1 MQLASMRDEVL
12 RDGRVGLRHRV
23 PWRRGHRN
31 HSVKLNSMP
40 RSLAEY
46 QRKRDF
52 SKTPEP
58 KGTPEPG
65 GKNRFVVQKHWATRL
80 HYDFRLEMDGV
91 LVSWAIPK
99 GPTLNPAEKRLAAH
113 VEDHPVS
120 YYDFEG
126 TIPKGEYGGGT
137 VMIWDWGTFELEEST
152 PAESLKRGEVKF
164 RLNGVR
170 LRGRYALVR
179 TRSDKDWLLIKKK
192 DECADPSFNI
202 ETFTTSVKTGRTK
215 EEIEQGKDAVWS
227 SRREEGQGGL
237 INLANAEKGP
247 MPRSLDPMKAQLVN
261 EAFDNDRW
269 LFEVK
274 WDGIRLVSFIEDGKV
289 SLQTRAGRTVD
300 AEYPQLQDIGRL
312 VNARQAV
319 LDGEVVV
326 LDDEGRP
333 SFQLLQNRGKEPR
346 PMQYVVFDIVYFDGQ
361 RLFKVPL
368 EDRKRLL
375 RDVVRDSTVLKY
387 SDDVLGQGKAFF
399 RAAQQK
405 HLEGIVAKLRDS
417 PYQPGVRS
425 SAWLKIKALLQQ
437 EVVVG
442 GFTEPRASR
451 KYFGALLV
459 GVYDD
464 DGKLVYTGHVGGGFD
479 EKTLAEVYKLMKPL
493 IVKQSAFNGP
503 PPHAN
508 ERPTWVRPELVV
520 EVKFAEWTRDGVMR
534 QPVFLGLRDDVDPR
548 DVRREQ
554 ARDAD
559 RESARAETAA
569 KSATTKPAARSAKS
583 RSTAAV
589 KIATRTSTAKRTTTS
604 STARKPAV
612 PRTHVP
618 DTPLSRAA
626 AKIATQLGTELRGA
640 TAAELAAL
648 DAIKKEGDW
657 EIGGRLVHLTNLDKL
672 LFPEDRYSKR
682 DLIRYYVQVAPV
694 MIPHYSQRPLSMN
707 PHPDGIHGKSY
718 WVKDKPDYAPEWI
731 PTFRYEDQKSLKDW
745 ILIEEVATLAWL
757 ANHAVIDMHPW
768 YSRVDKPEYPDWSVV
783 DLDPAEGATFKD
795 VIAVAKVVKSAL
807 DHLKLKSVL
816 KTTGQSGLHVYIPI
830 ERRYTLDESRD
841 FVAKLAHTIAELM
854 PDKVTEVW
862 EVKRRTGKIRID
874 YTQNVIN
881 KTLAG
886 PYSVRPAMHAPVST
900 PITWKELDD
909 PQLRPDRWTIKT
921 LGDRLLEVGD
931 LFHEALIVRQRL
943 PAI

>member
-1 MQLASMRDEVL
+1 
-12 RDGRVGLRHRV
+12 
-23 PWRRGHRN
+23 
-31 HSVKLNSMP
+31 MP

-58 KGTPEPG
+58 EGAPDPRG
-65 GKNRFVVQKHWATRL
+65 GNRFVVQKHWATRL
-80 HYDFRLEMDGV
+80 HYDFRLEMEGV

-99 GPTLNPAEKRLAAH
+99 GPTLNPAERRLAAH

-137 VMIWDWGTFELEEST
+137 VMVWDWGTFELEEST
-152 PAESLKRGEVKF
+152 PAESLRRGEVKF

-170 LRGRYALVR
+170 LRGRFALIR

-192 DECADPSFNI
+192 DEAADPNFDI
-202 ETFTTSVKTGRTK
+202 EQFDTSVKTGRTK

-227 SRREEGQGGL
+227 SRRDEGEGGL

-247 MPRSLDPMKAQLVN
+247 MPRSLDPMKAQLVD
-261 EAFDNDRW
+261 EAFDDDRW

-274 WDGIRLVSFIEDGKV
+274 WDGIRLVSFIDEGKV
-289 SLQTRAGRTVD
+289 SLQTRAGRIVD
-300 AEYPQLQDIGRL
+300 GEYPQLQAISRL
-312 VNARQAV
+312 VNARQAA

-326 LDDEGRP
+326 LDDQGRP
-333 SFQLLQNRGKEPR
+333 SFQLLQNRGKDPH
-346 PMQYVVFDIVYFDGQ
+346 PIQYVVFDIVYFDGQ

-375 RDVVRDSTVLKY
+375 RDVVRDSGVLKY
-387 SDDVLGQGKAFF
+387 SDHVLGQGKAFF
-399 RAAQQK
+399 KAAQQK
-405 HLEGIVAKLRDS
+405 RLEGIVAKLRDS

-437 EVVVG
+437 EVVIG
-442 GFTEPRASR
+442 GFTAPRASR
-451 KYFGALLV
+451 KFFGALLV

-464 DGKLVYTGHVGGGFD
+464 DGRLIYTGHTGGGFD
-479 EKTLAEVYKLMKPL
+479 EKTLAEIYKLMKPL
-493 IVKQSAFNGP
+493 IIKQPPFSGP

-508 ERPTWVRPELVV
+508 EKPTWVRPELVA

-534 QPVFLGLRDDVDPR
+534 QPVFLGLRDDVHPR
-548 DVRREQ
+548 DVRREL
-554 ARDAD
+554 ARDAA
-559 RESARAETAA
+559 RETARAETAA
-569 KSATTKPAARSAKS
+569 KPAGQKPAAKPAGA
-583 RSTAAV
+583 RSTATATV
-589 KIATRTSTAKRTTTS
+589 KVAKRTSSAKRTTATVRS
-604 STARKPAV
+604 PARTRVVEA
-612 PRTHVP
+612 TDVP
-618 DTPLSRAA
+618 DTPLSKAA
-626 AKIATQLGTELRGA
+626 ARIAKQLGTDIRGA
-640 TAAELAAL
+640 TAAELKAL
-648 DAIKKEGDW
+648 DAISKEGNW
-657 EIGGRLVHLTNLDKL
+657 EIGGRTVHLTNLDKL

-694 MIPHYSQRPLSMN
+694 MIPHYSRRPLSMN

-718 WVKDKPDYAPEWI
+718 WVKDKPDYAPDWI
-731 PTFRYEDQKSLKDW
+731 PTFRYQDQKSLKDW

-807 DHLKLKSVL
+807 DHLQLKALL
-816 KTTGQSGLHVYIPI
+816 KTTGQTGLHVYIPI
-830 ERRYTLDESRD
+830 ERRYTLDESRA
-841 FVAKLAHTIAELM
+841 FVAKLAHMIAELM

-886 PYSVRPAMHAPVST
+886 PYSVRPAIRAPVST
-900 PITWKELDD
+900 PIAWKELDD
-909 PQLRPDRWTIKT
+909 PRLRPDTWTIKT
-921 LGDRLLEVGD
+921 LGDRLLLMGD
-931 LFHEALIVRQRL
+931 LFHDALTLKQRL

>member
-1 MQLASMRDEVL
+1 
-12 RDGRVGLRHRV
+12 
-23 PWRRGHRN
+23 
-31 HSVKLNSMP
+31 MP

-58 KGTPEPG
+58 KGSPEPRG
-65 GKNRFVVQKHWATRL
+65 QNRFVVQKHWATRL

-164 RLNGVR
+164 RLKGVR
-170 LRGRYALVR
+170 LCWRYALVR
-179 TRSDKDWLLIKKK
+179 TRSEKDWLLIKKK
-192 DECADPSFNI
+192 DECADPNFDI
-202 ETFTTSVKTGRTK
+202 EKFDTSVKTGRTK
-215 EEIEQGKDAVWS
+215 EGIEQGKDAVWS

-247 MPRSLDPMKAQLVN
+247 MPKSLEPMKAQLV
-261 EAFDNDRW
+261 EKPFDDDRW

-274 WDGIRLVSFIEDGKV
+274 WDGIRLISFIDEGKV
-289 SLQTRAGRTVD
+289 RLQTRAGRTVD
-300 AEYPQLQDIGRL
+300 DEYPQLQAISRL
-312 VNARQAV
+312 VNARQAI
-319 LDGEVVV
+319 LDGEIVA
-326 LDDEGRP
+326 LDEEGRP
-333 SFQLLQNRGKEPR
+333 SFQLLQNRGKEEH

-375 RDVVRDSTVLKY
+375 RDIVRDSGVLKY
-387 SDDVLGQGKAFF
+387 SDHVLGQGTAFF
-399 RAAQQK
+399 KAAQEK
-405 HLEGIVAKLRDS
+405 RLEGIVAKLRDS
-417 PYQPGVRS
+417 SYQPGVRS
-425 SAWLKIKALLQQ
+425 SAWLKIKAVLQQ
-437 EVVVG
+437 EVVIG

-459 GVYDD
+459 GVYEA
-464 DGKLVYTGHVGGGFD
+464 GKLVYTGHVGGGFD
-479 EKTLAEVYKLMKPL
+479 EKTLADIYKLMKPL
-493 IVKQSAFNGP
+493 IVKLSPFSGTP
-503 PPHAN
+503 PRGN
-508 ERPTWVRPELVV
+508 EKPTWVKPVLVA

-548 DVRREQ
+548 EVRRELPTEKPT
-554 ARDAD
+554 APATRP
-559 RESARAETAA
+559 RA
-569 KSATTKPAARSAKS
+569 S
-583 RSTAAV
+583 RSTATRKTPPTVALKAV
-589 KIATRTSTAKRTTTS
+589 RAPVRRSSSAVTTTTKAKRES
-604 STARKPAV
+604 IPADI
-612 PRTHVP
+612 P
-618 DTPLSRAA
+618 DMPLSRAA
-626 AKIATQLGTELRGA
+626 ARIAKQLKTDIRGA
-640 TAAELAAL
+640 SAAELEAL
-648 DAIKKEGDW
+648 DSIAKEGNW
-657 EIGGRLVHLTNLDKL
+657 EIGGRTVHLTNLDKL

-694 MIPHYSQRPLSMN
+694 MIPHYKDRPLSMN

-718 WVKDKPDYAPEWI
+718 WVKDKPGYAPEWI
-731 PTFRYEDQKSLKDW
+731 PTFRYQDQKSLKDW

-768 YSRVDKPEYPDWSVV
+768 YSRVDRPEYPDWSVV

-795 VIAVAKVVKSAL
+795 VIAVAKVVKTAL
-807 DHLKLKSVL
+807 DHLKLTALL
-816 KTTGQSGLHVYIPI
+816 KTTGQSGLHIYIPI
-830 ERRYTLDESRD
+830 ERRYTLDESRG
-841 FVAKLAHTIAELM
+841 FVAKLSHMIAELM

-874 YTQNVIN
+874 YTQNVMN

-886 PYSVRPAMHAPVST
+886 PYSVRPALRAPVST
-900 PITWKELDD
+900 PIAWKELDD
-909 PQLRPDRWTIKT
+909 PRLRPDKWTIQT

-931 LFHEALIVRQRL
+931 LFHDALTLRQRL
-943 PAI
+943 PAL

>member
-1 MQLASMRDEVL
+1 
-12 RDGRVGLRHRV
+12 
-23 PWRRGHRN
+23 
-31 HSVKLNSMP
+31 MP

-58 KGTPEPG
+58 KGTPEPRG
-65 GKNRFVVQKHWATRL
+65 QNRFVVQKHWATRL

-152 PAESLKRGEVKF
+152 PAESLRRGEVKF
-164 RLNGVR
+164 RLKGVR
-170 LRGRYALVR
+170 LCGRYALVR
-179 TRSDKDWLLIKKK
+179 TRSEKDWLLIKKK
-192 DECADPSFNI
+192 DECADPNFDI
-202 ETFTTSVKTGRTK
+202 EKFTTSVKTGRTK

-227 SRREEGQGGL
+227 SRREEGEGGL

-247 MPRSLDPMKAQLVN
+247 MPKTLEPMKAQLIDKP
-261 EAFDNDRW
+261 FDDDRW

-274 WDGIRLVSFIEDGKV
+274 WDGIRLISFIDDGKV
-289 SLQTRAGRTVD
+289 RLQTRAGRTVD
-300 AEYPQLQDIGRL
+300 DEFPRLEAISHL

-326 LDDEGRP
+326 LDEEGRP
-333 SFQLLQNRGKEPR
+333 SFQLLQNRGKEEH

-375 RDVVRDSTVLKY
+375 RDVVRDSAVLKY
-387 SDDVLGQGKAFF
+387 SDHVLGQGNAFF
-399 RAAQQK
+399 KAAQQK
-405 HLEGIVAKLRDS
+405 RLEGIVAKFRDS
-417 PYQPGVRS
+417 TYQPGVRS
-425 SAWLKIKALLQQ
+425 SAWLKIKAVLQQ
-437 EVVVG
+437 EVVIG
-442 GFTEPRASR
+442 GFTAPRASR

-464 DGKLVYTGHVGGGFD
+464 DGKFIYTGHVGGGFD
-479 EKTLAEVYKLMKPL
+479 EKTLADLYQLMKPL
-493 IVKQSAFNGP
+493 IVKASPFSGTP
-503 PPHAN
+503 PRAN
-508 ERPTWVRPELVV
+508 EKPTWVKPVLVAAV
-520 EVKFAEWTRDGVMR
+520 RFAEWTRDGVMR
-534 QPVFLGLRDDVDPR
+534 QPVFQGLRDDVDPR
-548 DVRREQ
+548 EVRREQ
-554 ARDAD
+554 PRDAA
-559 RESARAETAA
+559 RETKRAEQTTAE
-569 KSATTKPAARSAKS
+569 PAASRTRGTVKTRATRSSVARKTSRTSAVATRSAAAPRRSVS
-583 RSTAAV
+583 RASD
-589 KIATRTSTAKRTTTS
+589 I
-604 STARKPAV
+604 
-612 PRTHVP
+612 P

-626 AKIATQLGTELRGA
+626 AKIAQELGTNVRGA
-640 TAAELAAL
+640 TAAELEAL
-648 DAIKKEGDW
+648 EAIKKEGDW
-657 EIGGRLVHLTNLDKL
+657 QIGGRTVHLTNLDKL

-682 DLIRYYVQVAPV
+682 DLIRYYVQVASV
-694 MIPHYSQRPLSMN
+694 MIPYYSQRPLSMN

-718 WVKDKPDYAPEWI
+718 WVKDKPDYAPDWI
-731 PTFRYEDQKSLKDW
+731 PTFRYQDQKSLKDW

-795 VIAVAKVVKSAL
+795 VIAVAKVLKSAL
-807 DHLKLKSVL
+807 DHLELKAVL
-816 KTTGQSGLHVYIPI
+816 KTTGQSGLHIYIPI
-830 ERRYTLDESRD
+830 ERRYTLDESRS
-841 FVAKLAHTIAELM
+841 FVAKLAHMIAELM

-886 PYSVRPAMHAPVST
+886 PYSVRPALRAPVST
-900 PITWKELDD
+900 PIAWKELDD
-909 PQLRPDRWTIKT
+909 PRLRPDKWTIKT
-921 LGDRLLEVGD
+921 VGDRLLEVGD
-931 LFHEALIVRQRL
+931 LFHDALTLRQRL
-943 PAI
+943 PAL

>member
-1 MQLASMRDEVL
+1 
-12 RDGRVGLRHRV
+12 
-23 PWRRGHRN
+23 
-31 HSVKLNSMP
+31 MP

-58 KGTPEPG
+58 KGSPEPQG
-65 GKNRFVVQKHWATRL
+65 QNRFVVQKHWATRL

-164 RLNGVR
+164 RLKGIR
-170 LRGRYALVR
+170 LCGRYALVR
-179 TRSDKDWLLIKKK
+179 TRSEKDWLLIKKK
-192 DECADPSFNI
+192 DECADPNFDI
-202 ETFTTSVKTGRTK
+202 EKLDTSVKTGRTK
-215 EEIEQGKDAVWS
+215 GEIEQGKDAVWS

-247 MPRSLDPMKAQLVN
+247 MPKSLDPMKAQLV
-261 EAFDNDRW
+261 EKPFDDDRW

-274 WDGIRLVSFIEDGKV
+274 WDGIRLISFIDDGKV
-289 SLQTRAGRTVD
+289 SLQTRAGRIVD
-300 AEYPQLQDIGRL
+300 AEYPQLQAISRL

-326 LDDEGRP
+326 LDEEGRP
-333 SFQLLQNRGKEPR
+333 SFQLLQNRGKEEH
-346 PMQYVVFDIVYFDGQ
+346 PMLYVVFDIVYFDGQ

-375 RDVVRDSTVLKY
+375 RDIVRDSGVLKY
-387 SDDVLGQGKAFF
+387 SDHLLGQGMAFF
-399 RAAQQK
+399 KAAQQK
-405 HLEGIVAKLRDS
+405 RLEGIVAKLRDS
-417 PYQPGVRS
+417 TYQPGVRS
-425 SAWLKIKALLQQ
+425 SAWLKIKAHLQQ
-437 EVVVG
+437 EVVIG

-459 GVYDD
+459 GVYE

-479 EKTLAEVYKLMKPL
+479 EKTLAELYKLMKPL
-493 IVKQSAFNGP
+493 IVKQSPFSGTP
-503 PPHAN
+503 PRGN
-508 ERPTWVRPELVV
+508 EKPTWVKPVLVA

-534 QPVFLGLRDDVDPR
+534 QPVFLGVRDDVDPR
-548 DVRREQ
+548 EVRRGLPT
-554 ARDAD
+554 ARPK
-559 RESARAETAA
+559 ARTP
-569 KSATTKPAARSAKS
+569 T
-583 RSTAAV
+583 
-589 KIATRTSTAKRTTTS
+589 
-604 STARKPAV
+604 TARKPPPTVALKAV
-612 PRTHVP
+612 RTP
-618 DTPLSRAA
+618 ARPSSKTAIAEATTARTRPKRASATADIPQAPLSRAA
-626 AKIATQLGTELRGA
+626 ARIAKQLKTDIRGA
-640 TAAELAAL
+640 TAAELEAL
-648 DAIKKEGDW
+648 DAIAKEGNW
-657 EIGGRLVHLTNLDKL
+657 QIGGRTVHLTNLDKL

-694 MIPHYSQRPLSMN
+694 MIPHYKDRPLSMN

-718 WVKDKPDYAPEWI
+718 WVKDKPGYAPEWI
-731 PTFRYEDQKSLKDW
+731 PTFRYQDQKSLKDW

-795 VIAVAKVVKSAL
+795 VVAVAKVVKTAL
-807 DHLKLKSVL
+807 DHLKLTALL
-816 KTTGQSGLHVYIPI
+816 KTTGQSGLHIYIPI
-830 ERRYTLDESRD
+830 ERRYTLDESRG
-841 FVAKLAHTIAELM
+841 FVATLAHMIAELM

-874 YTQNVIN
+874 YTQNVMN

-886 PYSVRPAMHAPVST
+886 PYSVRPALRAPVST
-900 PITWKELDD
+900 PIAWKELDD
-909 PQLRPDRWTIKT
+909 PRLRPDKWTIQT

-931 LFHEALIVRQRL
+931 LFHDALTLRQRL
-943 PAI
+943 PAL

>member
-1 MQLASMRDEVL
+1 
-12 RDGRVGLRHRV
+12 
-23 PWRRGHRN
+23 
-31 HSVKLNSMP
+31 MP

-58 KGTPEPG
+58 KGTPEPRG
-65 GKNRFVVQKHWATRL
+65 QNRFVVQKHWATRL

-137 VMIWDWGTFELEEST
+137 VMVWDWGTFELEEST
-152 PAESLKRGEVKF
+152 PAESLRRGEVKF
-164 RLNGVR
+164 RLTGVR
-170 LRGRYALVR
+170 LCGRYALVR
-179 TRSDKDWLLIKKK
+179 TRSEKDWLLIKKK
-192 DECADPSFNI
+192 DECADPNFDI
-202 ETFTTSVKTGRTK
+202 EKFDTSVKTGRTK

-247 MPRSLDPMKAQLVN
+247 MPKSLEPMKAQLF
-261 EAFDNDRW
+261 AKPFDDERW

-274 WDGIRLVSFIEDGKV
+274 WDGIRLVSFIDDGKV
-289 SLQTRAGRTVD
+289 RLQTRAGRTVD
-300 AEYPQLQDIGRL
+300 EEHPQLQAIANL
-312 VNARQAV
+312 VSARQAI
-319 LDGEVVV
+319 LDGEIVA
-326 LDDEGRP
+326 LDEEGRP
-333 SFQLLQNRGKEPR
+333 SFQLLQNRGKEEH
-346 PMQYVVFDIVYFDGQ
+346 PMQYVVFDIVYLDGQ

-375 RDVVRDSTVLKY
+375 RNIVRDSSLLKF
-387 SDDVLGQGKAFF
+387 SEHVLGEGTAFY
-399 RAAQQK
+399 RAAK
-405 HLEGIVAKLRDS
+405 ENRLEGIVAKRLDS
-417 PYQPGVRS
+417 PYQPGVRGGS
-425 SAWLKIKALLQQ
+425 WLKIKAVLQQ
-437 EVVVG
+437 EVVIG
-442 GFTEPRASR
+442 GFTAPRNSR

-459 GVYDD
+459 GVYEGD
-464 DGKLVYTGHVGGGFD
+464 KFVYTGHVGGGFD
-479 EKTLAEVYKLMKPL
+479 ERTLAELYKLMKPL
-493 IVKQSAFNGP
+493 IVKSPPFSGP

-508 ERPTWVRPELVV
+508 EKPTWVKPVLVV

-534 QPVFLGLRDDVDPR
+534 QPVFLGLRDDVHPR
-548 DVRREQ
+548 DVHRE
-554 ARDAD
+554 RPVGVK
-559 RESARAETAA
+559 REEA
-569 KSATTKPAARSAKS
+569 SATRVLARSRKE
-583 RSTAAV
+583 V
-589 KIATRTSTAKRTTTS
+589 GV
-604 STARKPAV
+604 ARKTSAPPARSRV
-612 PRTHVP
+612 AAPRKATVSTP
-618 DTPLSRAA
+618 RKVAAADIPGTPLSRAA
-626 AKIATQLGTELRGA
+626 AQIAKNLGTNVRGA
-640 TAAELAAL
+640 TASELKAL

-657 EIGGRLVHLTNLDKL
+657 EIGGRTVHLTNLDKL

-694 MIPHYSQRPLSMN
+694 MIPYYSQRPLSMN

-718 WVKDKPDYAPEWI
+718 WVKDKPNYAPEWI
-731 PTFRYEDQKSLKDW
+731 PTFRYQDQKSLKDW

-807 DHLKLKSVL
+807 DHLKLKALL

-830 ERRYTLDESRD
+830 ERHYTLDESRD
-841 FVAKLAHTIAELM
+841 FVAKLSHMIAELM
-854 PDKVTEVW
+854 PDKVTEIW

-886 PYSVRPAMHAPVST
+886 PYSVRPALRAPVST
-900 PITWKELDD
+900 PIAWKELDD
-909 PQLRPDRWTIKT
+909 PHLRPNRWTITT

-931 LFHEALIVRQRL
+931 LFHDALTLRQRL

>member
-1 MQLASMRDEVL
+1 
-12 RDGRVGLRHRV
+12 
-23 PWRRGHRN
+23 
-31 HSVKLNSMP
+31 MP

-58 KGTPEPG
+58 KGTPEPTG
-65 GKNRFVVQKHWATRL
+65 QNRFVVQKHWATRL

-99 GPTLNPAEKRLAAH
+99 GPTLNPSEKRLAAH

-170 LRGRYALVR
+170 LHGRYALVR
-179 TRSDKDWLLIKKK
+179 TRSEKDWLLIKKK
-192 DECADPSFNI
+192 DEAADPNFDI
-202 ETFTTSVKTGRTK
+202 EKFDTSVKTGRTK

-227 SRREEGQGGL
+227 SSRAEGEGGL

-247 MPRSLDPMKAQLVN
+247 MPRSLDPMKAQLVD
-261 EAFDNDRW
+261 EPFDNDRW

-274 WDGIRLVSFIEDGKV
+274 WDGIRLISFVDNGKV
-289 SLQTRAGRTVD
+289 SLQTRSGRIVD
-300 AEYPQLQDIGRL
+300 NEYPQLQAISGL
-312 VNARQAV
+312 VKAKQAV
-319 LDGEVVV
+319 LDGEIVA

-333 SFQLLQNRGKEPR
+333 SFQLLQNRERDKR
-346 PMQYVVFDIVYFDGQ
+346 PLQYVVFDIVYADGQ

-375 RDVVRDSTVLKY
+375 RNLFVDTSLLKY
-387 SDDVLGQGKAFF
+387 SEHVLGEGKAFF
-399 RAAQQK
+399 KAAQQN

-417 PYQPGVRS
+417 SYQPGVRS
-425 SAWLKIKALLQQ
+425 SAWLKIKAVLQQ

-442 GFTEPRASR
+442 GFTAPRNSR
-451 KYFGALLV
+451 KYFGALIV
-459 GVYDD
+459 GVCE

-479 EKTLAEVYKLMKPL
+479 EKTLAEIYKLMKPL
-493 IVKQSAFNGP
+493 IVKSPPFSGP

-508 ERPTWVRPELVV
+508 EKPTWVKPKLVV
-520 EVKFAEWTRDGVMR
+520 EVKFSEWTRDGVMR

-548 DVRREQ
+548 EVRRELPG
-554 ARDAD
+554 DTG
-559 RESARAETAA
+559 RETARAKATVAA
-569 KSATTKPAARSAKS
+569 TPKSPARAASSRARVARKTSTRTVRPAA
-583 RSTAAV
+583 AAP
-589 KIATRTSTAKRTTTS
+589 
-604 STARKPAV
+604 RKAAAADI
-612 PRTHVP
+612 P

-626 AKIATQLGTELRGA
+626 AKIAKQLGTTIRGA
-640 TAAELAAL
+640 TRAELEAL
-648 DAIKKEGDW
+648 DAIKKEGNW
-657 EIGGRLVHLTNLDKL
+657 EIGGRTVHLTNLDKL
-672 LFPEDRYSKR
+672 LFPEDHYSKR
-682 DLIRYYVQVAPV
+682 DLIRYYVQVAPL
-694 MIPHYSQRPLSMN
+694 MIPHYSRRPLSMN

-731 PTFRYEDQKSLKDW
+731 PTFRYQDQKSLKDW